1 MANRKQ
7 RIEPTSTRQRKPT
20 LRVQLPHG
28 LWIDL
33 YANAALRWLCR
44 SRGPEAPRLIGASR

>member
-7 RIEPTSTRQRKPT
+7 RLEPTATRRSKPT
-20 LRVQLPHG
+20 LRIELPHG
-28 LWIDL
+28 LRIDL

-44 SRGPEAPRLIGASR
+44 ARAPEAPRLIALAR